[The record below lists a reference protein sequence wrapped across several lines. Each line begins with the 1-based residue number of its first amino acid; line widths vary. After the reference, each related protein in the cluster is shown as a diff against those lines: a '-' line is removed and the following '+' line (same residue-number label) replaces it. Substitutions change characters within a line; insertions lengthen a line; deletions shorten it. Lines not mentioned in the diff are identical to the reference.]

1 MSVSMSIPKIVHQTW
16 KTYNLPDVTIENI
29 DKMKHENKEYKFLLY
44 NDEDIDQFIRTNYS
58 GEIYECFKMLDVGA
72 AKADFWRYCILYKT
86 GGIYLDIDSQ
96 IVGKIDEMIENEKE
110 AIISREKNQCFFC
123 QWMMVFP
130 PNHVILKKTIE
141 LACLRIKNKAC
152 NNIVHVTG
160 PGVYSDAI
168 NEIMNPILK
177 DCKGNAWKM
186 SDEDLNKLM
195 KNETDTNIKT
205 RFFSYDHGRF
215 GKFKYSGFREI
226 YNCEKKY
233 GVKHWSD
240 HTNLFKND
248 I

>member
-1 MSVSMSIPKIVHQTW
+1 MSVSISIPKIVHQTW
-16 KTYNLPDVTIENI
+16 KTYDLPDVTIQNI
-29 DKMKHENKEYKFLLY
+29 DKMKNENNEYKFLLY
-44 NDEDIDQFIRTNYS
+44 NDEDIDQFMKTNYT

-96 IVGKIDEMIENEKE
+96 IVGKIDELIENEKE
-110 AIISREKNQCFFC
+110 AIISRERNPCFFC

-130 PNHVILKKTIE
+130 PNHPILKKTIE
-141 LACLRIKNKAC
+141 LTCFRIKNKVS

-168 NEIMNPILK
+168 NEVMAPFLK
-177 DCKGNAWKM
+177 ASHVNVWQM
-186 SDEDLNKLM
+186 SDEDINKL
-195 KNETDTNIKT
+195 IKDESKLNNNT
-205 RFFSYDHGRF
+205 RFYGYDHGRF
-215 GKFKYSGFREI
+215 GKFKYNGFREI

>member
-1 MSVSMSIPKIVHQTW
+1 MSVSISIPKIVHQTW

-29 DKMKHENKEYKFLLY
+29 NKMKHENNEYKFLLY
-44 NDEDIDQFIRTNYS
+44 NDLDIDQFMRTNYS

-86 GGIYLDIDSQ
+86 GGIYLDIDSK

-110 AIISREKNQCFFC
+110 AIITRERNPCFFC

-130 PNHVILKKTIE
+130 PNHPILKKTIE
-141 LACLRIKNKAC
+141 LTCLRIKNRVS
-152 NNIVHVTG
+152 NNIVNVTG

-168 NEIMNPILK
+168 NEVLNPILK
-177 DCKGNAWKM
+177 DSGVNVWSI
-186 SDEDLNKLM
+186 SDENLNKF
-195 KNETDTNIKT
+195 IKSGIGTINNT
-205 RFFSYDHGRF
+205 RFFGYDYGRF
-215 GKFKYSGFREI
+215 GKFKYNGFREI
-226 YNCEKKY
+226 YNCDKKY